1 MKLGPVL
8 VLLVALLAGQS
19 VARADPPRSKV
30 LVAGKGKERPR
41 PGQYVAV
48 YRSPI
53 DAQGRPTLQSAY
65 FPVRVQVEAGT
76 PEGDVL
82 TQMVIGEKRRYWLP
96 PASPGGSETAIDI
109 QVLGIVD
116 PYHGWLPKPPPPE
129 ARRVAKGLFYIEI
142 KPGTGKKPAL
152 DDQIKYRIDNV
163 DHDHRDLQRN
173 YSGSPTLASVSHPDL
188 IDALRTMA
196 EGQEGYFWIS
206 PERDRGSGMVV
217 QLSLLSVDKSGL
229 VVKSGPLAG
238 PPKKARRTKD
248 RVPYVVLR
256 RGRAQPPLWQEDHVT
271 YRYTLRRADQSVI
284 RSGGDTDRPIHYQPE
299 MLHEVLEGMTQG
311 EKRRLWLTS
320 VPHELSDRG
329 HVIMPAVLDVEL
341 VSIRRRIL
349 PLPDGMRVTRS
360 PGVLS
365 VTRDGV
371 SAPWPP
377 FKGKVSDHWNPGQLV
392 SIEPSADGASV
403 EMTYLDGCSESPF
416 TVRDRVDALKAR
428 LENAAALRLHRAKKY
443 AEAEKGF
450 RSAVAL
456 DPDFEQAYTNLAS
469 ALALQGKTAEAADA
483 LGPLLA
489 RNPALVYYK
498 VLTDPELA
506 SLAQAPEIAGL
517 RAPASGTAGV
527 DQHASPAVWSEKH
540 QLIATVWTEGS
551 WGDSR
556 YRSSLWIVA
565 LDGTLQVSVP
575 LVLWDETL
583 DDCYDE
589 SCKDGVIPDKRPA
602 VAARKQLADRLL
614 ADLGFVPLPDAVGQ
628 LIEQDAERPARV
640 SFRKARLALVQGDD
654 DKVRVVRGNDV
665 LAEDG
670 SYGNI
675 DWAMLLPGTI
685 VYGWGRAGAEGCE
698 GTDPRGVAI
707 IRSPRLP

>member
-8 VLLVALLAGQS
+8 VLLVALFCSQS
-19 VARADPPRSKV
+19 VASADPPRSQV
-30 LVAGKGKERPR
+30 LFAGKGKERPR
-41 PGQYVAV
+41 PGQHVAV

-109 QVLGIVD
+109 QVLGILAPNQVS
-116 PYHGWLPKPPPPE
+116 LPKPPPPE

-152 DDQIKYRIDNV
+152 DDQIKYRIDSV
-163 DHDHRDLQRN
+163 DDERRGLQRN
-173 YSGSPTLASVSHPDL
+173 YSGRPTLAAVSHPDL

-206 PERDRGSGMVV
+206 PERDRGPGLIVK
-217 QLSLLSVDKSGL
+217 LSLLSVDKSGL

-256 RGRAQPPLWQEDHVT
+256 RGRAQPPLWEEDHVT
-271 YRYTLRRADQSVI
+271 YRYTLRRADQSVV
-284 RSGGDTDRPIHYQPE
+284 RSGGGTDSPIHHQPE
-299 MLHEVLEGMTQG
+299 MFREVLEGMTQG

-320 VPHELSDRG
+320 VTHELNDQG
-329 HVIMPAVLDVEL
+329 HTVTMPGVLDVEL

-371 SAPWPP
+371 TAPWPALG
-377 FKGKVSDHWNPGQLV
+377 GKVSDHWNPGQLV
-392 SIEPSADGASV
+392 SIEPSADGTAV

-416 TVRDRVDALKAR
+416 TLRYRVDALKAS
-428 LENAAALRLHRAKKY
+428 LENAAALDLHRAKKY

-456 DPDFEQAYTNLAS
+456 DPDFKLAYTNLAS
-469 ALALQGKTAEAADA
+469 ALALQGKTTEAAAA

-489 RNPALVYYK
+489 RNPAFVYYK

-506 SLAQAPEIAGL
+506 SLAQAPEIAAL
-517 RAPASGTAGV
+517 RAPVSGTARV
-527 DQHASPAVWSEKH
+527 DQPGSPAVWSEKH
-540 QLIATVWTEGS
+540 QLIATVWSEGS

-556 YRSSLWIVA
+556 FGSSLWIVS
-565 LDGTLQVSVP
+565 LDETMQVSVP
-575 LVLWDETL
+575 LVHWDDTA
-583 DDCYDE
+583 DDCYE
-589 SCKDGVIPDKRPA
+589 DGCQILPDKRPA

-628 LIEQDAERPARV
+628 WLAQDDKRPARV

-665 LAEDG
+665 LAEAG
-670 SYGNI
+670 SYGNL

-698 GTDPRGVAI
+698 GTDPRGIAI